1 MLQDSKNELEPQ
13 PIDHSSLVNA
23 LIAAKDETIAT
34 LRQQL
39 TILQQQLEDKDT
51 IIRLLRSNYNPINQP
66 LDNAA
71 ENIN

>member
-1 MLQDSKNELEPQ
+1 MLQESKNDIEPQ

-39 TILQQQLEDKDT
+39 TILQQQLEEKDT
-51 IIRLLRSNYNPINQP
+51 IIRLLRSHYDTINGSLP
-66 LDNAA
+66 AAA
-71 ENIN
+71 EP